1 MMKNVNI
8 LLGKGYDCNVTILY
22 TEDEVANMT
31 EQEKNL
37 FFEERTVEYLEEQL
51 NIIKKQ
57 LQEEFL
63 KL

>member
-8 LLGKGYDCNVTILY
+8 LLGKEYNCNVTIIY

-37 FFEERTVEYLEEQL
+37 F
-51 NIIKKQ
+51 
-57 LQEEFL
+57 L
-63 KL
+63 KRELSNTWRNN